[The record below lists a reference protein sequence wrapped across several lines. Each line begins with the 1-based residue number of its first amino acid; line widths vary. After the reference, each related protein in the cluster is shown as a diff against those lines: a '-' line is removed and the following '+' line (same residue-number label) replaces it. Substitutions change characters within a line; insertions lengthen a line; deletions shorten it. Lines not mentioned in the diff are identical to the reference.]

1 VVAFVSTMDISGYAR
16 QVAEILALPL
26 HLANVRRD
34 PAQDEGRIAIG
45 AN

>member
-1 VVAFVSTMDISGYAR
+1 MDVSGYAR
-16 QVAEILALPL
+16 QVAEILALQL
-26 HLANVRRD
+26 HLANVRRE

>member
-1 VVAFVSTMDISGYAR
+1 MDISGYAR

-26 HLANVRRD
+26 HLANVRRESV
-34 PAQDEGRIAIG
+34 QGQGRIVIG